1 MSARPIPLI
10 PSRRVLPSS
19 PTLASLTTVRNARD
33 LAEAW
38 PAIAPGRLYRS
49 ACPAGAA
56 EADVRALRQGLRVSR
71 LLDLR
76 SDTERRDD
84 PRCLLLHAEDAVTTS
99 FVREGDRA
107 PDPSGRHLAAAQA
120 APGPL
125 PADAPAPPHAGEP
138 PLTITHVSLLDKR
151 RFYRSL
157 LTSMPR
163 ADAARVALWRLVSS
177 RRSRSAAMAAINA
190 RGLGGLY
197 ACMLDSSGPEF
208 ATALRAVSDAVAARA
223 PLLFFCRVGKDRTG
237 LLAAL
242 LLSLA
247 GAPDA
252 VIADDYVRL
261 DGTVTAVALGGLE
274 KKDAELEGLDTSVF
288 AAAPAGAILSAL
300 DHVRSTHGS
309 VPAYLERAGFGRG
322 EQAAL
327 VRGLREERSV
337 L

>member
-1 MSARPIPLI
+1 MSARPPPLI
-10 PSRRVLPSS
+10 PSRLVLPSS

-197 ACMLDSSGPEF
+197 ACMLDSSGP
-208 ATALRAVSDAVAARA
+208 RVCDRVACGVRRCRRPRPTPLLLPRGERQDPASSPQPSSPWRA
-223 PLLFFCRVGKDRTG
+223 PQTP
-237 LLAAL
+237 
-242 LLSLA
+242 SLRM
-247 GAPDA
+247 
-252 VIADDYVRL
+252 I
-261 DGTVTAVALGGLE
+261 TC
-274 KKDAELEGLDTSVF
+274 
-288 AAAPAGAILSAL
+288 
-300 DHVRSTHGS
+300 
-309 VPAYLERAGFGRG
+309 GRM
-322 EQAAL
+322 A
-327 VRGLREERSV
+327 R
-337 L
+337 

>member
-1 MSARPIPLI
+1 MSARPP
-10 PSRRVLPSS
+10 PFTPTRRVLPSS
-19 PTLASLTTVRNARD
+19 STLASLTTIRNARD

-38 PAIAPGRLYRS
+38 PAIAPGHLYRS
-49 ACPAGAA
+49 ACPGGAA
-56 EADVRALRQGLRVSR
+56 EGDVAALRGVLRVSR

-76 SDTERRDD
+76 SDTERGDD
-84 PRCLLLHAEDAVTTS
+84 PRCLLLHAKDAVTTS
-99 FVREGDRA
+99 FVREGDQA
-107 PDPSGRHLAAAQA
+107 PDPSGRALAAARA

-125 PADAPAPPHAGEP
+125 PADAPAPPHADEP

-151 RFYRSL
+151 RFYRAL
-157 LTSMPR
+157 LASMPR
-163 ADAARVALWRLVSS
+163 GNAARVALWRLASP
-177 RRSRSAAMAAINA
+177 RRARAAAMRAINA
-190 RGLGGLY
+190 RGLAGLY

-208 ATALRAVSDAVAARA
+208 AAALRAVSDAVAARA

-252 VIADDYVRL
+252 VIADDYVRS
-261 DGTVTAVALGGLE
+261 DVTVTAVALGGLE
-274 KKDAELEGLDTSVF
+274 KEGHELEGLDASVF
-288 AAAPAGAILSAL
+288 AAAPAAAILSAL
-300 DHVRSTHGS
+300 QHVRTTHGG
-309 VPAYLERAGFGRG
+309 VPAYRERAGVGRG